1 MFARFVFA
9 TAVAATSLFSS
20 YEPLTLELKAPF
32 NDLFRHARTDEEYEV
47 TGTLTYHDNERP
59 VIIDG
64 VTIGVRGNTSRQEN
78 ECPFPKLK
86 VRLPDAAA
94 RRSALRR
101 AELDQDRHAL
111 RGGAGRRHHDQVRAP
126 AERALA
132 GARGL
137 RVSAARSGRH
147 AGIES
152 ARREDH

>member
-1 MFARFVFA
+1 HGMFARFVFA

-64 VTIGVRGNTSRQEN
+64 GTIGVRGNPSRQDN
-78 ECPFPKLK
+78 ESPFPKLK

-94 RRSALRR
+94 RRA
-101 AELDQDRHAL
+101 APPFDRL
-111 RGGAGRRHHDQVRAP
+111 TSINIGT
-126 AERALA
+126 
-132 GARGL
+132 
-137 RVSAARSGRH
+137 
-147 AGIES
+147 
-152 ARREDH
+152 